1 MLSGLWVGFFTPTH
15 YPDARICNAV
25 MNMALQP
32 WHELPPKVAA
42 VVRPLLPSL
51 VDEIIEAVGTV
62 PAYQRPLEG
71 EFGIG
76 VRAGVEE
83 ALNHLVLEIE
93 ASGPVPRADV
103 YRRLGR
109 GEMRSGRSL
118 DALLSA
124 YRIGA
129 RVTWRRV
136 AEAGEASGLEPA
148 TLYLLAESIFA
159 YIDVLSAESAEGYA
173 LEQTQIAGETELA
186 RRRLVRLLVRE
197 PPPEPELAQAAARG
211 AAWDLP
217 RTLAAVA
224 IAVDP
229 EQDEERGGRRAQA
242 LRLPVGAITES
253 VGDVVCAIVPDP
265 DAPGRRAQ
273 LERALRQA
281 RLRAGLGTTVAWGD
295 AALSFARAR
304 AALALAGT
312 CTEPLISAREH
323 AGELLLAADP
333 VLAAEF
339 AAALLA
345 PLDELTPASRE
356 RLTATLAA
364 WLDEQGRLGP
374 AALRLGVHPQTARYR
389 LARLRELFG
398 DALDDPD
405 RRFWLA
411 LALRATR

>member
-1 MLSGLWVGFFTPTH
+1 
-15 YPDARICNAV
+15 
-25 MNMALQP
+25 MNMPAQPSQP

-42 VVRPLLPSL
+42 VVRPLLPAL

-71 EFGIG
+71 DFGIG
-76 VRAGVEE
+76 VRAGVEQ
-83 ALNHLVLEIE
+83 ALNHMVQEIE
-93 ASGPVPRADV
+93 ASGPVPRSDV

-124 YRIGA
+124 YRVGA

-186 RRRLVRLLVRE
+186 RRRLVRLLVRD
-197 PPPEPELAQAAARG
+197 PAVEPELAQAAARE
-211 AAWDLP
+211 AAWELP

-224 IAVDP
+224 IAAGGDP
-229 EQDEERGGRRAQA
+229 DQSGNGRRQQA
-242 LRLPVGAITES
+242 LRLPVGAITER
-253 VGDVVCAIVPDP
+253 VGEAICAIVPDP

-304 AALALAGT
+304 AALALAPV
-312 CTEPLISAREH
+312 CDEPLISARDH
-323 AGELLLAADP
+323 AGELLLSADP

-339 AAALLA
+339 AAVLLA
-345 PLDELTPASRE
+345 PLDELSPGSRE
-356 RLTATLAA
+356 RLTATLRA

-398 DALDDPD
+398 DTLDDPD

>member
-1 MLSGLWVGFFTPTH
+1 MVAQLGFFTATH
-15 YPDARICNAV
+15 YPSAQICNSV
-25 MNMALQP
+25 MNMSLQP
-32 WHELPPKVAA
+32 WHELPPKVATM
-42 VVRPLLPSL
+42 VRPLLPAL
-51 VDEIIEAVGTV
+51 ADEIIEAVGTV

-71 EFGIG
+71 DFGIG

-83 ALNHLVLEIE
+83 ALSHLVLEIE
-93 ASGPVPRADV
+93 ASGPVPRSDV

-173 LEQTQIAGETELA
+173 LEQTQIAGETDLA
-186 RRRLVRLLVRE
+186 RRRLVRLLVRD
-197 PPPEPELAQAAARG
+197 PAVEPELTQAAARE
-211 AAWDLP
+211 AAWELP

-224 IAVDP
+224 IAVDGRS
-229 EQDEERGGRRAQA
+229 DEGDDGPRPHAV
-242 LRLPVGAITES
+242 RLPVGAITER
-253 VGDVVCAIVPDP
+253 VGEVICAIVPDP
-265 DAPGRRAQ
+265 DAPGRRKQ

-304 AALALAGT
+304 SALALAPV
-312 CTEPLISAREH
+312 CDEPLISAREH
-323 AGELLLAADP
+323 AGQLLLSADP

-339 AAALLA
+339 AAVLLA
-345 PLDELTPASRE
+345 PLAELSPGSRE
-356 RLTATLAA
+356 RLTATLGA

-398 DALDDPD
+398 DGLDDPD
-405 RRFWLA
+405 RRFRLA

>member
-1 MLSGLWVGFFTPTH
+1 
-15 YPDARICNAV
+15 
-25 MNMALQP
+25 MNMSDQP

-51 VDEIIEAVGTV
+51 ADEIIEAVGTV

-71 EFGIG
+71 DFGIG

-83 ALNHLVLEIE
+83 ALSHLVLEIE
-93 ASGPVPRADV
+93 ASGPVPRSDV
-103 YRRLGR
+103 YARLGR
-109 GEMRSGRSL
+109 GEMRAGRSL
-118 DALLSA
+118 DSLLSA

-136 AEAGEASGLEPA
+136 AQAGEASGLEPA

-173 LEQTQIAGETELA
+173 LEQTQVAGETELA
-186 RRRLVRLLVRE
+186 RRRLVRLLVRD
-197 PPPEPELAQAAARG
+197 PAPDPELAQAAARE
-211 AAWDLP
+211 AAWELP

-224 IAVDP
+224 IPADLKQGESVD
-229 EQDEERGGRRAQA
+229 GRRPHAM
-242 LRLPVGAITES
+242 RLPVGAITES
-253 VGDVVCAIVPDP
+253 VADVICAIVPDP

-273 LERALRQA
+273 LERAVRQA
-281 RLRAGLGTTVAWGD
+281 HLRAGLGTTVPWGD

-304 AALALAGT
+304 AALALAPV
-312 CTEPLISAREH
+312 CDEPLISAREH

-345 PLDELTPASRE
+345 PLDELSPGSRE
-356 RLTATLAA
+356 RLRATLAA

-411 LALRATR
+411 LALRAT

>member
-1 MLSGLWVGFFTPTH
+1 MIMS
-15 YPDARICNAV
+15 
-25 MNMALQP
+25 LQP

-42 VVRPLLPSL
+42 VVRPLLPAL

-62 PAYQRPLEG
+62 PAYHRPLEG
-71 EFGIG
+71 DFGIG

-83 ALNHLVLEIE
+83 ALNHLVREIE
-93 ASGPVPRADV
+93 ASGPVPRSDV

-118 DALLSA
+118 DSLLSA
-124 YRIGA
+124 YRLGA

-136 AEAGEASGLEPA
+136 ASAGEASGLEPA

-173 LEQTQIAGETELA
+173 REQTQIAGETELA
-186 RRRLVRLLVRE
+186 RRRLVRLLIRD
-197 PPPEPELAQAAARG
+197 PPAEPELAQAAARE
-211 AAWDLP
+211 AAWELP

-224 IAVDP
+224 IAVSP
-229 EQDEERGGRRAQA
+229 QAEHAEPKPPGRAPA
-242 LRLPVGAITES
+242 VRLPVGSISES
-253 VGDVVCAIVPDP
+253 MGEVLCALVPDP
-265 DAPGRRAQ
+265 DAPGRRRQ
-273 LERALRQA
+273 LERAMRQA
-281 RLRAGLGTTVAWGD
+281 HVRAGLGTTVAWGD
-295 AALSFARAR
+295 AALSFTRAR
-304 AALALAGT
+304 AALGLAAA
-312 CTEPLISAREH
+312 CAEPLISARDH

-339 AAALLA
+339 AAVLLA
-345 PLDELTPASRE
+345 PLDELSPGSRE

-398 DALDDPD
+398 DTLDDPD

>member
-1 MLSGLWVGFFTPTH
+1 M
-15 YPDARICNAV
+15 
-25 MNMALQP
+25 
-32 WHELPPKVAA
+32 
-42 VVRPLLPSL
+42 VRPLLPAL

-71 EFGIG
+71 DFGIG
-76 VRAGVEE
+76 VRAGVEQ

-93 ASGPVPRADV
+93 ASGPVPRSDV

-118 DALLSA
+118 DSLLSA

-186 RRRLVRLLVRE
+186 RRRLVRLLVRD
-197 PPPEPELAQAAARG
+197 PAPEPELALAAARE
-211 AAWDLP
+211 ATWELP

-224 IAVDP
+224 IAVDNRQG
-229 EQDEERGGRRAQA
+229 EDGSGGRRAQTV
-242 LRLPVGAITES
+242 RLPVGAITES
-253 VGDVVCAIVPDP
+253 LGDVICAIVPDP

-273 LERALRQA
+273 LERAVREA
-281 RLRAGLGTTVAWGD
+281 RSRAGLGTTVAWGD

-304 AALALAGT
+304 AALALAPV
-312 CTEPLISAREH
+312 CDEPLISAREH

-339 AAALLA
+339 AAVLLA
-345 PLDELTPASRE
+345 PLDELSSGSRE